1 METNLLKSIC
11 SGIILS
17 AFFSC
22 SNEIPIEKINL
33 ASILD
38 AEIEAQLDKVVVEGG
53 VIKFKDAEAL
63 GTAFFNLE
71 MVNNE
76 KTMMRVY

>member
-22 SNEIPIEKINL
+22 SNEIPIEQINL
-33 ASILD
+33 A
-38 AEIEAQLDKVVVEGG
+38 
-53 VIKFKDAEAL
+53 
-63 GTAFFNLE
+63 FNLE